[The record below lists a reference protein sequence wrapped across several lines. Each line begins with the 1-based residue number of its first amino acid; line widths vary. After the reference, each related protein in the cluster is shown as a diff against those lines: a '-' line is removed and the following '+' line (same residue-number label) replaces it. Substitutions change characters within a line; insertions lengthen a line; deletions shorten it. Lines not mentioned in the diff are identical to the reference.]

1 MKNLTVLKEK
11 LLKTTDTDPK
21 WIINKLEEECELVN
35 KQNHQNIATN
45 IKGNT
50 VTTSNNVLVLP
61 YKGEKRQKRKSPL
74 TTCSKK

>member
-45 IKGNT
+45 IK
-50 VTTSNNVLVLP
+50 SNL
-61 YKGEKRQKRKSPL
+61 
-74 TTCSKK
+74 

>member
-21 WIINKLEEECELVN
+21 WIINKLGEKCELVN

-45 IKGNT
+45 IKSNT

-61 YKGEKRQKRKSPL
+61 YKGEKRQKGKSPL
-74 TTCSKK
+74 TTCLKK

>member
-45 IKGNT
+45 IKSNT
-50 VTTSNNVLVLP
+50 VTTSNNVLVLT
-61 YKGEKRQKRKSPL
+61 YKGEKRQKGKSPL
-74 TTCSKK
+74 TTCLKK